1 MLKRLLLYYV
11 TPTEQHLIWCIDGR
25 VIIKHTKERKM
36 KTEDIIIANLK
47 CSGCA
52 TTIKRELIQ
61 IRGVKNAIVDVEK
74 DMVTVSYGDVDRD
87 VIVNK
92 LHSLGYPEATEKN
105 GLLLQL
111 KSYASCMVGK
121 MNNL

>member
-1 MLKRLLLYYV
+1 
-11 TPTEQHLIWCIDGR
+11 
-25 VIIKHTKERKM
+25 M

-52 TTIKRELIQ
+52 STIRKELLQ
-61 IRGVKNAIVDVEK
+61 ISGVKNAVVDVEK
-74 DMVTVSYGDVDRD
+74 DTVTVSYGDVDRD

-105 GLLLQL
+105 GRFCQH
-111 KSYASCMVGK
+111 SIA
-121 MNNL
+121 